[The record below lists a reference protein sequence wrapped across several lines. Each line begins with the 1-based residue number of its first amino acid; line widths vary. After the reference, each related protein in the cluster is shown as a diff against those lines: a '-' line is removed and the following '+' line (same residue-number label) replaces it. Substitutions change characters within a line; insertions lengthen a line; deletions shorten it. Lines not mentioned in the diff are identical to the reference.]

1 MILVQSLL
9 KFFLSYSNSKIDL
22 PTRAGLM
29 HFLDRL
35 YYFCAK
41 KKTKHLYGFMYPYLI
56 LLTIFIA

>member
-9 KFFLSYSNSKIDL
+9 KFFLSFWNSKIDL

-41 KKTKHLYGFMYPYLI
+41 KKNKTSI
-56 LLTIFIA
+56 